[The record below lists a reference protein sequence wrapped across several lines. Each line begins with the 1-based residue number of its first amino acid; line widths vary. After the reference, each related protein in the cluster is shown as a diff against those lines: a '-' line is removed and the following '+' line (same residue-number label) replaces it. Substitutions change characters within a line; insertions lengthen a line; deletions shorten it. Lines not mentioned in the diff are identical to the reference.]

1 MLTVAE
7 ARARIL
13 SGVPVLDAESVE
25 LLDSRDRVLAEEVR
39 AVRDVPPF
47 TNSAMDGYALR
58 ASDVAAAN
66 QQQPVELRLLGEVR
80 AGAAPRLAVD
90 RGSAIRIMTGAMLPE
105 GADAVVRIEDTAE
118 SDGRVQ
124 VRVGV
129 GTGVNIRAA
138 GSDVAEGSVVATP
151 GRLVT
156 PGLIGVLASAGR
168 DTVRCVRR
176 PRVLVLSTGDELRD
190 AGEPL
195 EPGQITNT
203 NRYTLLAALDSVG
216 AIGLD
221 GGVAPD
227 ERGVLAERLE
237 RAREADL
244 VLTTGGVSMGAY
256 DLVRSLL
263 EERDSVDFWQ
273 VALRPGK
280 PLIFGSFRGVPLVG
294 LPGNPVSSLVGFE
307 LFVKPALRRMQGR
320 KNAEPTLLPAV
331 TEERLGALP
340 GLEQYLRGVARRES
354 GRLLVKLTGNQGS
367 HVLRSM
373 ADANCLVRVLPGDR
387 ELAAGA
393 PIEIIPLAALD

>member
-1 MLTVAE
+1 VLTVAE

-13 SGVPVLDAESVE
+13 LGVPVLDSETVE
-25 LLDSRDRVLAEEVR
+25 LLQSRDRILAEDVR

-58 ASDVAAAN
+58 ASDIAPATRER
-66 QQQPVELRLLGEVR
+66 PVELRLLGEVR
-80 AGAAPRLAVD
+80 AGAAAGLAVEQ
-90 RGSAIRIMTGAMLPE
+90 GSAIRIMTGAMLPQ

-118 SDGRVQ
+118 ADGQVQ
-124 VRVGV
+124 IRIPV

-138 GSDVAEGSVVATP
+138 GTDVAEGSVVATP
-151 GRLVT
+151 GRLIT

-168 DTVRCVRR
+168 NTVRCVRQ
-176 PRVLVLSTGDELRD
+176 PRVLVLSTGDELRN
-190 AGEPL
+190 AGESL
-195 EPGQITNT
+195 GPGQITNT
-203 NRYTLLAALDSVG
+203 NRYSLLAALAAAG
-216 AIGLD
+216 AVGLD
-221 GGVAPD
+221 AGAAPD
-227 ERGVLAERLE
+227 EREALAERLE
-237 RAREADL
+237 LARDADL

-263 EERDSVDFWQ
+263 EERDAVDFWQ

-280 PLIFGSFRGVPLVG
+280 PLIFGSIRGVPLIG
-294 LPGNPVSSLVGFE
+294 LPGNPVSALVGFE

-320 KNAEPTLLPAV
+320 SDSGPTLLPAIS
-331 TEERLGALP
+331 EERLGAIP

-373 ADANCLVRVLPGDR
+373 ADGNCLVQVLPGDR
-387 ELAAGA
+387 EVAAGSA
-393 PIEIIPLAALD
+393 VEIIPLVPLD

>member
-13 SGVPVLDAESVE
+13 SGVPVLDAESVA

-138 GSDVAEGSVVATP
+138 GSDVSEGSVVATP

-244 VLTTGGVSMGAY
+244 VVTTGGVSMGAY

-280 PLIFGSFRGVPLVG
+280 PLIFGSFRGVPMVG

>member
-244 VLTTGGVSMGAY
+244 VVTTGGVSMGAY

>member
-13 SGVPVLDAESVE
+13 SGVPVLDAESVA

-244 VLTTGGVSMGAY
+244 VVTTGGVSMGAY

>member
-13 SGVPVLDAESVE
+13 ARISR
-25 LLDSRDRVLAEEVR
+25 LDSEQVDLLEARDRILAEQVR

-58 ASDVAAAN
+58 ASDTGPASP
-66 QQQPVELRLLGEVR
+66 QRPVELRLLGEIR
-80 AGAAPRLAVD
+80 AGTAAALAVEE
-90 RGSAIRIMTGAMLPE
+90 GSAIRIMTGAMLPV
-105 GADAVVRIEDTAE
+105 GADAVVRVEDTAE
-118 SDGRVQ
+118 SDGRVEI
-124 VRVGV
+124 RVPV
-129 GTGVNIRAA
+129 GKGVNVRAA
-138 GSDVAEGSVVATP
+138 GTDVARGSIVADP

-168 DTVRCVRR
+168 SAIHCVRR
-176 PRVLVLSTGDELRD
+176 PRVRVLTTGDELRE
-190 AGEPL
+190 AGEAL
-195 EPGQITNT
+195 APGEITNT
-203 NRYTLLAALDSVG
+203 NRYSLLAALAAAG

-221 GGVAPD
+221 AGVAPD
-227 ERGVLAERLE
+227 ERVALAKGLE
-237 RAREADL
+237 PAGDADL

-263 EERDSVDFWQ
+263 EERDAVDFWQ

-280 PLIFGSFRGVPLVG
+280 PLIFGSVRGVPLIG
-294 LPGNPVSSLVGFE
+294 LPGNPVSALVGFE

-320 KNAEPTLLPAV
+320 TDPGPTLLTAT
-331 TEERLGALP
+331 TEERLAAIP
-340 GLEQYLRGVARRES
+340 GLEQYLRGVAHRES

-373 ADANCLVRVLPGDR
+373 ADANCLVRVPPGQG

-393 PIEIIPLAALD
+393 AIEVIPLAPLD